1 MTKKTTSEVAG
12 DYSMSGTRRMQ
23 APGNIRS
30 GFQIRGSRGSTF
42 DDAEG
47 ASNPDVLPKVALAF
61 LTKGDRILAVSRE
74 NDFNNLN
81 MPGGHVE
88 PDEDTKDACVREL
101 WEETGLKADEL
112 FPIFT
117 KVHDGRVVT
126 TYKIV
131 SYSGTLSGSPEGEP
145 SWQKPSVLANSQFGD
160 YFKSMLKSLK
170 SNALS
175 ESLKLRKV

>member
-30 GFQIRGSRGSTF
+30 GFQIRGSRGSIL
-42 DDAEG
+42 DDTEEVPKK
-47 ASNPDVLPKVALAF
+47 NLPKVALAF
-61 LTKGDRILAVSRE
+61 LKRGDRILAVSRGNDLE
-74 NDFNNLN
+74 NVN
-81 MPGGHVE
+81 MPGGGVE
-88 PDEDTKDACVREL
+88 DGEDSKDACIREL

-117 KVHDGRVVT
+117 KVVNGRVIT

-131 SYSGTLSGSPEGEP
+131 SYSGTLKSSPEGVP
-145 SWQKPSVLANSQFGD
+145 SWQKVSAIADSQFGE
-160 YFKSMLKSLK
+160 YFKSMLQSLHE
-170 SNALS
+170 SALT
-175 ESLKLRKV
+175 ESIAIK